1 MEFPRL
7 LRMVLNIDYYRIF
20 TWKGY
25 ETKDLSSTDPLYYNV
40 QGDRS
45 IASLMVLNPMFVFR
59 LKDRFSTE
67 MSGSYFVRTTYYK
80 YHENVRAKTFE
91 IKVGLVYR
99 F

>member
-1 MEFPRL
+1 MEDPRQQ
-7 LRMVLNIDYYRIF
+7 RMVINMDYYRIF

-45 IASLMVLNPMFVFR
+45 IAGLIVLKPMFIFR
-59 LKDRFSTE
+59 LKNRFSAE
-67 MSGSYFVRTTYYK
+67 ISGSYFMRTTYYK
-80 YHENVRAKTFE
+80 YHENVRANTFE
-91 IKVGLVYR
+91 VKTGLVYR